1 MQASSVLHFS
11 PLHFRERSQR
21 VSLTASKLRCQRVVN
36 AKVGKDHPESVVVD
50 VGTDTERKSEEYTD
64 VMQHR
69 MGTVLTYRHEDGM
82 NYHRILD
89 NLVVGSCLQT
99 PMDVDRLVEKESV
112 ATILCLQ
119 ENSDMEYFS
128 LDISPIR
135 ARCKERSDVRHL
147 RHAIR
152 DFDPFSLRR
161 RLPGAVA
168 LLTQEPSKV
177 LYVHCTA
184 GLGRAPA
191 TALAYMWWVLG
202 IPLNEA
208 YAQLTS
214 IRACK
219 PNTDA
224 IRAATVDILFEQPLK
239 PVTITLNRRGTAQKV
254 KVAGLDVGWGQSLE
268 LMPDENTR
276 RLAITRNLPP
286 GKYEYK
292 FIWDNELWGPSMD
305 HLLKMNG
312 DNLNNFLVV
321 PEDDLGEEV
330 YEARNR
336 LRSANGDLKPQE
348 RKIILDKLK
357 EMVVDGNS
365 ESAPTGGSGV

>member
-357 EMVVDGNS
+357 AMVVDGNS